1 MSAPSDIQF
10 LIKFRIWTALSMI
23 WKNQWLQF
31 LKSAYQKT
39 ESLFFAGFCQLGSFF
54 PSFHLFQIPTCICP
68 KEQSLHYQFCLKI
81 GINRP
86 IKNAW
91 CFYMCLT
98 ICLCYFGI
106 RKISTNDMSQRV
118 RSWYKQHS
126 VRNLVSLISAK
137 QVMLSVLGSFLYV
150 KVLTIY
156 EINRYNDAQHLPI
169 FGVQSKQI
177 YDKQQ

>member
-1 MSAPSDIQF
+1 
-10 LIKFRIWTALSMI
+10 
-23 WKNQWLQF
+23 
-31 LKSAYQKT
+31 
-39 ESLFFAGFCQLGSFF
+39 
-54 PSFHLFQIPTCICP
+54 
-68 KEQSLHYQFCLKI
+68 
-81 GINRP
+81 
-86 IKNAW
+86 
-91 CFYMCLT
+91 
-98 ICLCYFGI
+98 
-106 RKISTNDMSQRV
+106 MSQRV